1 MDSLIEKLPDDIV
14 IQIYTKYLRKYRFH
28 DGKFIKL
35 IDFKKYKFLE
45 KFISRKMVNVSK
57 VKSYD
62 ENSGREFPNIFLE
75 IKKQHIASIKKN
87 IHNIFILFIILYNI
101 QIY

>member
-35 IDFKKYKFLE
+35 IDLEKYKFLE

-57 VKSYD
+57 VKTYD
-62 ENSGREFPNIFLE
+62 ENSGRELPNIILE
-75 IKKQHIASIKKN
+75 I
-87 IHNIFILFIILYNI
+87 
-101 QIY
+101 